1 MMDIP
6 HRKLGHILSSEAFQ
20 LCTGTEKYW
29 WIINGNT
36 EINASLVVSV
46 EKPTETLPLVLKEN
60 HLEYV

>member
-6 HRKLGHILSSEAFQ
+6 HCKLGHIL
-20 LCTGTEKYW
+20 YW

-36 EINASLVVSV
+36 KINASLVVSV

-60 HLEYV
+60 YLEYV